1 MRRST
6 GPARDLRVLASG
18 RSAGPRWAFTSALR
32 RGEQFPERRRLLHE
46 SLYQSHMGVAQ
57 PFELCGIASP
67 ILDLGKQTDGRRLV
81 YMSREVVEKVLRN
94 DWRRDN
100 DGADI

>member
-18 RSAGPRWAFTSALR
+18 RSTVV
-32 RGEQFPERRRLLHE
+32 
-46 SLYQSHMGVAQ
+46 YQSHMGGAQ

-67 ILDLGKQTDGRRLV
+67 IWDLGRQTDGRRLV
-81 YMSREVVEKVLRN
+81 YMSREVVEKVLRHG
-94 DWRRDN
+94 WRRDN